1 MTVPIKHADIKVW
14 SINDI
19 FTGIVHV
26 LLDKGVKEM
35 LSVLV
40 DGKDTLLQNL
50 QSTSFQKVNANIH
63 IEPINKLHPAHFI
76 ETPVPSQESEPSC
89 ICVLEYWPN

>member
-1 MTVPIKHADIKVW
+1 
-14 SINDI
+14 
-19 FTGIVHV
+19 
-26 LLDKGVKEM
+26 LDKGVKEM

-76 ETPVPSQESEPSC
+76 ETPA
-89 ICVLEYWPN
+89 L